1 MAEKYDVAV
10 IGAGSGGLV
19 GARFA
24 AQAGARVALIEKYRI
39 GGDCTWTGC
48 VPSKAI
54 IKVAKVA
61 HLARSAAHYGLNAAV
76 EPVNLKTAMD
86 YVRRSIAS
94 VYQHESPEALG
105 KEGVEAILGQAR
117 FMDAGTLSITNAEGV
132 KTITAKN
139 IIICTG
145 GRAAI
150 PDVKGLADVNYI
162 TYETIFD
169 QEVLPKHL
177 MVLGGGPIGIEMA
190 QAFRRLGSEVTVF
203 QRQRQLIPKDE
214 PEAAEVLLRVL
225 RHEGMTVHLNTRVT
239 AAARANGSIT
249 LQTDVGEVT
258 GDMLLVATGR
268 KPNVDTLD
276 LDKAGVKY
284 TPKGI
289 PVDDYLQ
296 TNVKH
301 IYAAGDVIGGPQFT
315 HYAGYQAFKA
325 VRNALFPGSD
335 KGIPKTVPWTTFT
348 DPEIAHAGLTEAEAR
363 KQYGDSDVGVR
374 VMQMELVDRAVTES
388 DTAGFIKVVHKKDGS
403 VLGATVVAERAG
415 EIIQEWELAMARDI
429 KIADLAGSIHV
440 YPTYA
445 IANQQLASAYSIES
459 FLSGTAGK
467 LLKRLSGLK

>member
-1 MAEKYDVAV
+1 MAEKYDIAV

-24 AQAGARVALIEKYRI
+24 AQAGARVALIEKHRI

-48 VPSKAI
+48 VPSKAL
-54 IKVAKVA
+54 IKAANVA
-61 HLARSAAHYGLNAAV
+61 HMARTASHFGLNAAV
-76 EPVNLKTAMD
+76 EKVNLKAVMD
-86 YVRRSIAS
+86 YVRSAIAS
-94 VYQHESPEALG
+94 VYQHESPETLRRQG
-105 KEGVEAILGQAR
+105 IEVFIGQGR
-117 FMDAGTLSITNAEGV
+117 FTDAHMLAVTTADGPQ
-132 KTITAKN
+132 TITAKN
-139 IIICTG
+139 FVICTG
-145 GRAAI
+145 GRPAV
-150 PDVKGLADVNYI
+150 PDVKGLGEVGYI
-162 TYETIFD
+162 TYEKIFD
-169 QEVLPKHL
+169 QEVLPEHL
-177 MVLGGGPIGIEMA
+177 LVLGGGPIGIEMA

-203 QRQRQLIPKDE
+203 QSHHQLLPKDE

-239 AAARANGSIT
+239 AAARAGKSIT
-249 LQTDVGEVT
+249 LQTDVGEAT

-276 LDKAGVKY
+276 LDKAGVRY
-284 TPKGI
+284 TAKGV
-289 PVDDYLQ
+289 PVDEELR

-315 HYAGYQAFKA
+315 HYAGYQAFIA
-325 VRNALFPGSD
+325 ARNALFPGTS

-363 KQYGDSDVGVR
+363 QAHGDADVGVR
-374 VMQMELVDRAVTES
+374 VMQMEHVDRAVTES
-388 DTAGFIKVVHKKDGS
+388 DTAGFIKVVHKKDGA
-403 VLGATVVAERAG
+403 VLGATIVAERAG

-429 KIADLAGSIHV
+429 KMADLAGSIHV

-445 IANQQLASAYSIES
+445 IANQQLASAYSVES